1 MFTFVIGFVLVLI
14 FLYASKKFYWSGT
27 HCPSQDRMDDKIVV
41 ITGSNTGIGKHTAI
55 ELAKRG
61 ARIILACRSRQR
73 AEEARQEIISKSNN
87 NQIDIEIIDT
97 SSLQSVR
104 ECAARLRKSL
114 PRIDVLINNAGMLTQ
129 SKEKSVDGYEI
140 HLATNHL
147 GHFLFTNLLLD
158 LLEKAPSARVINVSA
173 LAHAFFNC
181 HIHWDDINLE
191 KTPCSA
197 FYAYSCSKFANVMF
211 TNELAKRLKGTRIT
225 TNSLHPG
232 IVHTEFGRY
241 YGGRY
246 QIIFELFHQLLSPLL
261 WFFLKSSEEGAQ
273 TTIYLA
279 SDIHLDNVTGKYF
292 SDCLEVQPSPLTF
305 NEEDNQRFW
314 LLSEQ
319 MTKLN
324 DNFKEQ

>member
-211 TNELAKRLKGTRIT
+211 TNELAKRLKG
-225 TNSLHPG
+225 

>member
-1 MFTFVIGFVLVLI
+1 
-14 FLYASKKFYWSGT
+14 
-27 HCPSQDRMDDKIVV
+27 MDDKIVV

-87 NQIDIEIIDT
+87 NRIDIEIIDT

-104 ECAARLRKSL
+104 ECATRLRKSL

-129 SKEKSVDGYEI
+129 SKEKSIDGYEI

-158 LLEKAPSARVINVSA
+158 LLKKAPSARVINVSA
-173 LAHAFFNC
+173 LAHALFNC

-211 TNELAKRLKGTRIT
+211 TNELAKRLKGTHIT

-292 SDCLEVQPSPLTF
+292 SDCLEVQPSPLTL

-324 DNFKEQ
+324 DNFKGQ

>member
-1 MFTFVIGFVLVLI
+1 AVI

-87 NQIDIEIIDT
+87 NRIDIEIIDT

-104 ECAARLRKSL
+104 ECATRLRKSL
-114 PRIDVLINNAGMLTQ
+114 PRIDVLINNAGTFLKSLLRFLPAFIIEHLGMLTQ
-129 SKEKSVDGYEI
+129 SKEKSIDGYEI

-158 LLEKAPSARVINVSA
+158 LLKKAPSARVINVSA
-173 LAHAFFNC
+173 LAHALFNC

-211 TNELAKRLKGTRIT
+211 TNELAKRLK
-225 TNSLHPG
+225 G

-292 SDCLEVQPSPLTF
+292 SDCLEVQPSPLTL

-324 DNFKEQ
+324 DNFKGQ

>member
-1 MFTFVIGFVLVLI
+1 AVI

-211 TNELAKRLKGTRIT
+211 TNELAKRLKGKKKWA
-225 TNSLHPG
+225 
-232 IVHTEFGRY
+232 
-241 YGGRY
+241 
-246 QIIFELFHQLLSPLL
+246 LL
-261 WFFLKSSEEGAQ
+261 K
-273 TTIYLA
+273 
-279 SDIHLDNVTGKYF
+279 
-292 SDCLEVQPSPLTF
+292 
-305 NEEDNQRFW
+305 NEMNIE
-314 LLSEQ
+314 
-319 MTKLN
+319 
-324 DNFKEQ
+324 

>member
-158 LLEKAPSARVINVSA
+158 LLKKAPSARVINVSA

-211 TNELAKRLKGTRIT
+211 TNELAKRLK
-225 TNSLHPG
+225 G